1 MSTVDS
7 ISVVFMGTP
16 SLAVPVLDALFSDR
30 RFDVKAVLSQPDRP
44 VGRRRKLESPPVKL
58 FALEHDI
65 PVYQPHSAFEIESIL
80 DALHPDFSV
89 VAAYGLILSR
99 VVLELPKFGSVNVH
113 YSLLPAYRG
122 ASPVQAAILNGDLRT
137 GVTIM
142 RMTERL
148 DAGPVLAQKEILIG
162 DTETANDLL
171 KRLSVLASGLLT
183 DTLAGYSRIVPLA
196 QDESAATYCKKLHRD
211 DGRLDFYGKTA
222 QELYNQYRALHPWP
236 GVFTEFSAKRLKIL
250 KLDYERQSNLAP
262 GVWEFSDREV
272 RVGARDGL
280 VILKTVQPE
289 GKPEMDAASFIRG
302 LR

>member
-16 SLAVPVLDALFSDR
+16 SLAVPVLDALCSDC
-30 RFDVKAVLSQPDRP
+30 RFDVRAILSQPDRKS
-44 VGRRRKLESPPVKL
+44 GRRRKLESPPVKL

-65 PVYQPHSAFEIESIL
+65 PVYQPHSAFEIEPIL
-80 DALHPDFSV
+80 GELRPDFSV
-89 VAAYGLILSR
+89 VVAYGLILPR

-196 QDESAATYCKKLHRD
+196 QDESTATYCKKLHRD

-222 QELYNQYRALHPWP
+222 QELYNQYRAFHPWP
-236 GVFTEFSAKRLKIL
+236 GVFTELSAKRLKIL
-250 KLDYERQSNLAP
+250 KLDYERVSNLAP
-262 GVWEFSDREV
+262 GVWEFSGREV